1 MSAEVSILEL
11 EWIPLEEATAKIRKS
26 ARTIER
32 LMHAGHLRSRLEPRA
47 RSKPQRMYHAGD
59 LDRIQKESIPAPAV
73 EPQRALVRKAPAL
86 GQQLAIPPDAV
97 TAMRDMLAG
106 WRNQVSAREKLWLSL
121 REASMLS
128 GLSRKY
134 LRRACEQKTLEHIKD
149 GRSVRVRRTSLEAFA
164 G

>member
-1 MSAEVSILEL
+1 MALDVSVVER
-11 EWIPLEEATAKIRKS
+11 EWVPLEQATAKIGKS

-32 LMHAGHLRSRLEPRA
+32 LMHAGHLRSRLEPRP

-59 LDRIQKESIPAPAV
+59 LDRIQKESIPAPAT
-73 EPQRALVRKAPAL
+73 EPQRALVRQAPVPR
-86 GQQLAIPPDAV
+86 QLAISSDAV
-97 TAMRDMLAG
+97 TAMRDVLAG

-121 REASMLS
+121 REAPSLS

-134 LRRACEQKTLEHIKD
+134 LRDACDSERLEHIKD
-149 GRSVRVRRTSLEAFA
+149 GRSIRVRRASLEAFA